1 MQILRAP
8 IAISLAAAALGLAA
22 CGSSSSEST
31 STTTAAPATTSTKTT
46 AVASAEG
53 EKVFASN
60 CAQCHTL
67 AAAGSTGEVGPNLDS
82 IAPDEATVNAQVT
95 NGGGGMPAF
104 ADVLTEAQIDAVSA
118 YVADSTGQ

>member
-1 MQILRAP
+1 MKILRAS
-8 IAISLAAAALGLAA
+8 IAISSVAAALGLVA
-22 CGSSSSEST
+22 CGSSSSES
-31 STTTAAPATTSTKTT
+31 SSATTAAPATTSTKAAT
-46 AVASAEG
+46 VASAEG

-60 CAQCHTL
+60 CAGCHAL
-67 AAAGSTGEVGPNLDS
+67 AAAGSTAEVGPNLDS
-82 IAPDEATVNAQVT
+82 EAEDVETVKAQVL